1 MTKLTFTL
9 KVNLKRTLY
18 NNIILSLLFN
28 EQIFSNVLLPSHVSL
43 TNVQEQ
49 FINNTKL
56 NNFNHVKRK
65 KQTVSLPRMCFC
77 RTNIA
82 CLLPKQTNNELS
94 TSTTQH

>member
-1 MTKLTFTL
+1 MTNLTVTL
-9 KVNLKRTLY
+9 KVNLKRALY

-28 EQIFSNVLLPSHVSL
+28 EQIFSNVLLPTHISL

-49 FINNTKL
+49 FINHTKL
-56 NNFNHVKRK
+56 NNFNYVKRK

-77 RTNIA
+77 RINKAFILT
-82 CLLPKQTNNELS
+82 KQTNNELS